1 MSAQTETL
9 ETPAM
14 TEAAHKSSFF
24 RQSGWMMITAV
35 GGGAMMFL
43 VHIFSKYIPDSE
55 YAVMTTLFGLLNW
68 VTLPAIGLQTTFAQ
82 QASAAVTDKQKR
94 QLVGTTRAVTFGIF
108 CIWLVMLLITVIWHA
123 DLIARLKIANP
134 ASLWIMLVVGLVMLM
149 LPIWQGLLQGRQN
162 FLWLGWAAVFNA
174 MGRVVIGGLIV
185 FLLS

>member
-35 GGGAMMFL
+35 GGGALMFL
-43 VHIFSKYIPDSE
+43 VHIFSKYMPESE
-55 YAVMTTLFGLLNW
+55 YAVLTALFSLLNW
-68 VTLPAIGLQTTFAQ
+68 VTLPAIGLQTTFAH
-82 QASAAVTDKQKR
+82 QASSAVTEAQKR

-108 CIWLVMLLITVIWHA
+108 CIWLVMLLATVIWHDRFIA
-123 DLIARLKIANP
+123 DLKISNP
-134 ASLWIMLVVGLVMLM
+134 ASLWIMLVAGLVMLM

-162 FLWLGWAAVFNA
+162 
-174 MGRVVIGGLIV
+174 
-185 FLLS
+185 